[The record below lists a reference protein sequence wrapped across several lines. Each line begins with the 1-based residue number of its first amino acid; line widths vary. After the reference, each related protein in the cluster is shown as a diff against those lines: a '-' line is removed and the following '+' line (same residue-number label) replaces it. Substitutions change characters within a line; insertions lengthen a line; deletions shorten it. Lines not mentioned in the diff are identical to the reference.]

1 MIMTTKHKKIIAF
14 AGRKRSGKGMLAQ
27 GIKNKFKN
35 AVILSFADNL
45 KQLCAELL
53 NTSSNNLNKMKNAGT
68 IFSEKVD
75 DRWVSIITETTGIN
89 EEIIRDELGGYTF
102 KTVREMLQVLGT
114 NLIRKHAINWHVDKM
129 IERINEIS
137 EDKIIVVDDVRFNN
151 EKDALEKIGADVF
164 IVIRPNCFDVSNHP
178 SETELGY
185 EKFKYDKVI
194 INDLPKDE
202 MVNLFNTYY
211 FVNNKNKRAKSILL
225 SENPWYVQEAMN
237 TETYDDEHIL
247 ISTEVLV
254 QNIYRPLFQNHGII
268 TFSSNDN
275 ELLSMF
281 RRIIL
286 NNKCGSD
293 NRKEYSIYNPL
304 TNEILKKFM

>member
-1 MIMTTKHKKIIAF
+1 MMTKKCRIIAF

-27 GIKNKFKN
+27 GIKNNFKN
-35 AVILSFADNL
+35 TVILSFADNL

-53 NTSSNNLNKMKNAGT
+53 NTSSDNLNKMKNDGT
-68 IFSEKVD
+68 TFSEKVD
-75 DRWVSIITETTGIN
+75 DRWVSIISETTGIN
-89 EEIIRDELGGYTF
+89 DEIIRDELGGYTF

-114 NLIRKHAINWHVDKM
+114 NLIRRHAINWHVNKM
-129 IERINEIS
+129 IERINEIG
-137 EDKIIVVDDVRFNN
+137 EDKIIVIDDVRFNN

-164 IVIRPNCFDVSNHP
+164 IVIRPKCFDVSNHP
-178 SETELGY
+178 SETELSY
-185 EKFKYDKVI
+185 DKFAYDKVI

-202 MVNLFNTYY
+202 MIKLFNTYY
-211 FVNNKNKRAKSILL
+211 FVNNENKRSKSILL

-237 TETYDDEHIL
+237 TENYDAEHFL
-247 ISTEVLV
+247 ISTVVLE
-254 QNIYRPLFQNHGII
+254 QNLYRPQFQNYGII

-275 ELLSMF
+275 KLLSMF

-304 TNEILKKFM
+304 TNEILKKCM

>member
-1 MIMTTKHKKIIAF
+1 MMTKKYRIIAF

-27 GIKNKFKN
+27 GIKNRFQN

-53 NTSSNNLNKMKNAGT
+53 NTSSDNLNKMKNDGT
-68 IFSEKVD
+68 TFSEKID
-75 DRWVSIITETTGIN
+75 DRWVSIISETTGIN
-89 EEIIRDELGGYTF
+89 EEIIRDELGEHTF
-102 KTVREMLQVLGT
+102 RTVREMLQVLGT

-129 IERINEIS
+129 IERINEIG

-178 SETELGY
+178 SETELSY

-202 MVNLFNTYY
+202 MINLFNTYY
-211 FVNNKNKRAKSILL
+211 FVNNENKRSKSILL
-225 SENPWYVQEAMN
+225 SENPWYVQEVMN
-237 TETYDDEHIL
+237 TETNDADHLI
-247 ISTEVLV
+247 ISTVVLE

-275 ELLSMF
+275 KLLSMF

-304 TNEILKKFM
+304 TNEILKKCM

>member
-1 MIMTTKHKKIIAF
+1 MMTKKCRIIAF

-27 GIKNKFKN
+27 GIKNNFKN
-35 AVILSFADNL
+35 VVILSFADNL
-45 KQLCAELL
+45 KLLCAELL
-53 NTSSNNLNKMKNAGT
+53 NTSSDKLNKMKDNGT
-68 IFSEKVD
+68 TFSEKVD
-75 DRWVSIITETTGIN
+75 DRWVSIISETTGIN
-89 EEIIRDELGGYTF
+89 DEIIRDELGGYTF

-114 NLIRKHAINWHVDKM
+114 NLIRRHAINWHVNKM
-129 IERINEIS
+129 IERINEIG
-137 EDKIIVVDDVRFNN
+137 EDKIIVIDDVRFNN

-164 IVIRPNCFDVSNHP
+164 IVIRPKCFDVSNHP
-178 SETELGY
+178 SETELSY
-185 EKFKYDKVI
+185 DKFAYDKVI

-202 MVNLFNTYY
+202 MIKLFNTYY
-211 FVNNKNKRAKSILL
+211 FVNNENKRSKSILL

-237 TETYDDEHIL
+237 TENYDAEHFL
-247 ISTEVLV
+247 ISTVVLE
-254 QNIYRPLFQNHGII
+254 QNLYRPQFQNYGII

-275 ELLSMF
+275 KLLSMF

-304 TNEILKKFM
+304 TNEFLKKCM

>member
-1 MIMTTKHKKIIAF
+1 MTKKCRIIAF

-27 GIKNKFKN
+27 GIKNNFKN
-35 AVILSFADNL
+35 VVILSFADNL
-45 KQLCAELL
+45 KLLCAELL
-53 NTSSNNLNKMKNAGT
+53 NTSSDKLNKMKDNGT
-68 IFSEKVD
+68 TFSEKVD
-75 DRWVSIITETTGIN
+75 DRWVSIISETTGIN
-89 EEIIRDELGGYTF
+89 DEIIRDELGGYTF

-114 NLIRKHAINWHVDKM
+114 NLIRRHAINWHVNKM
-129 IERINEIS
+129 IERINEIG
-137 EDKIIVVDDVRFNN
+137 EDKIIVIDDVRFNN

-164 IVIRPNCFDVSNHP
+164 IVIRPKCFDVSNHP
-178 SETELGY
+178 SETELSY
-185 EKFKYDKVI
+185 DKFAYDKVI

-202 MVNLFNTYY
+202 MIKLFNTYY
-211 FVNNKNKRAKSILL
+211 FVNNENKRSKSILL

-237 TETYDDEHIL
+237 TENYDAEHFL
-247 ISTEVLV
+247 ISTVVLE
-254 QNIYRPLFQNHGII
+254 QNLYRPQFQNYGII

-275 ELLSMF
+275 KLLSMF

-304 TNEILKKFM
+304 TNEILKKYM

>member
-1 MIMTTKHKKIIAF
+1 MTKKCRIIAF

-27 GIKNKFKN
+27 GIKNNFKN
-35 AVILSFADNL
+35 VVILSFADNL
-45 KQLCAELL
+45 KLLCAELL
-53 NTSSNNLNKMKNAGT
+53 NTSSDKLNKMKDNGT
-68 IFSEKVD
+68 TFSEKVD
-75 DRWVSIITETTGIN
+75 DRWVSIISETTGIN
-89 EEIIRDELGGYTF
+89 DEIIRDELGGYTF

-114 NLIRKHAINWHVDKM
+114 NLIRRHAINWHVNKM
-129 IERINEIS
+129 IERINEIG
-137 EDKIIVVDDVRFNN
+137 EDKIIVIDDVRFNN

-164 IVIRPNCFDVSNHP
+164 IVIRPKCFDVSNHP
-178 SETELGY
+178 SETELSY
-185 EKFKYDKVI
+185 DKFAYDKVI

-202 MVNLFNTYY
+202 MIKLFNTYY
-211 FVNNKNKRAKSILL
+211 FVNNENKRSKSILL

-237 TETYDDEHIL
+237 TENYDAEHFL
-247 ISTEVLV
+247 ISTVVLE
-254 QNIYRPLFQNHGII
+254 QNLYRPQFQNYGII

-275 ELLSMF
+275 KLLSMF

-304 TNEILKKFM
+304 TNEFLKKCM

>member
-1 MIMTTKHKKIIAF
+1 MMTKKCRIIAF

-27 GIKNKFKN
+27 GIKNNFKN
-35 AVILSFADNL
+35 VVILSFADNL
-45 KQLCAELL
+45 KLLCAELL
-53 NTSSNNLNKMKNAGT
+53 NTSSDKLNKMKDNGT
-68 IFSEKVD
+68 TFSEKVD
-75 DRWVSIITETTGIN
+75 DRWVSIISETTGIN
-89 EEIIRDELGGYTF
+89 DEIIRDELGGYTF

-114 NLIRKHAINWHVDKM
+114 NLIRRHVINWHVNKM
-129 IERINEIS
+129 IERINEIG
-137 EDKIIVVDDVRFNN
+137 EDKIIVIDDVRFNN

-164 IVIRPNCFDVSNHP
+164 IVIRPNCFDVFNHP
-178 SETELGY
+178 SETELSY
-185 EKFKYDKVI
+185 DKFAYDKVI

-202 MVNLFNTYY
+202 MIKLFNTYY
-211 FVNNKNKRAKSILL
+211 FVNNENKRAKSILL

-237 TETYDDEHIL
+237 TETYDADHLL
-247 ISTEVLV
+247 ISSVVLE
-254 QNIYRPLFQNHGII
+254 QNIYRPQFQNHGII

-304 TNEILKKFM
+304 TNEILKKCM